1 MPQLR
6 AAQNPLWQ
14 IRCLICQ
21 NPLIFRSLPLVV
33 GADVLHE
40 VRVQGSE
47 ETWPCPDSS
56 VHLLQLEQLMPGG
69 GTTGLPSASLGLA
82 PHLESIQFLFIPQP
96 IE

>member
-6 AAQNPLWQ
+6 AAQNPLWR
-14 IRCLICQ
+14 IRRLIYQ
-21 NPLIFRSLPLVV
+21 NPLIFRFLPHVV

-69 GTTGLPSASLGLA
+69 GATGPG
-82 PHLESIQFLFIPQP
+82 
-96 IE
+96 